1 MPVISNATVATG
13 TGLSTQDNGGRKIV
27 RLANE
32 WLVVGVVANS
42 GGATFYKS
50 SDNGLTWTRL
60 CRIDD
65 TSTKSIAMVSYG
77 NQVHVLTEHSFSST
91 YIYSFDASTITD
103 VDLSSSTYRKI
114 VDSGQNFI
122 GEVALGVNESG
133 TELHAAWS
141 STNNTYSASYNIR
154 YAKITVDGSGNT
166 TVGTKQQLT
175 TENTS
180 QRNYKNPSVIVNASG
195 QPVILTDYNTN
206 TGSCSVLSIWFN
218 GSVWTQSNVY
228 SGIYQVASTSSLF
241 VPQTVNGLTN
251 GRIWA
256 GFQAVTGSSG
266 GKFNIFVTYSDN
278 GGSTWASSYALTS
291 GNTFDRSNVTLSADK
306 VGKVF
311 ALYEDHQWSPD
322 IGIRMKTYNGSWGV
336 ETSVATANTAERYP
350 SSLVDFRLEMT
361 TPPFV
366 YTDTTEGIRFTGNFP
381 LGASVSPTS
390 GSLGSKE
397 TPTITAYTV
406 TPEAGST
413 VTQIVERIN
422 GAVVNTYNNPASLS
436 RTLTV
441 PTGTWDTLAYFAT
454 HTASI
459 TVTDSNGATTV
470 TTYSFDKRLATGA
483 SLLEA
488 TKANTDAKN
497 RISQKRDTLA
507 AQVGLS
513 AGSTFDAIIAQLVGG
528 DVLKKVVSGTA
539 TISPATSLTVRG
551 LAFKPLFVVAD
562 SAQGWRQVIFNN
574 TKSPANNALN
584 NYMFNTD
591 GIYSSPGQFYNDG
604 FQILF
609 NKNGSVSISASWIA
623 FG

>member
-1 MPVISNATVATG
+1 MPNISNATVATG

-32 WLVVGVVANS
+32 WLVAGVVANS

-50 SDNGLTWTRL
+50 SDNGLTWARL

-65 TSTKSIAMVSYG
+65 TLTKSIAMVSFG
-77 NQVHVLTEHSFSST
+77 NRVHVLTEHSYSST
-91 YIYSFDASTITD
+91 YIYSFDASAITD
-103 VDLSSSTYRKI
+103 IDLSSSTYRKV
-114 VDSGQNFI
+114 VDSGQNLI

-141 STNNTYSASYNIR
+141 SSNNTYSSSYNIR
-154 YAKITVDGSGNT
+154 YAKITVDGLGNT
-166 TVGTKQQLT
+166 SVGTKQQLT

-180 QRNYKNPSVIVNASG
+180 QRNYKNPSVVVNSNG

-206 TGSCSVLSIWFN
+206 TGSCSVWSIWFN

-241 VPQTVNGLTN
+241 VPQTINGLTN

-266 GKFNIFVTYSDN
+266 GKFNILVTYSDN
-278 GGSTWASSYALTS
+278 GGSAWSSSYALTS
-291 GNTFDRSNVTLSADK
+291 GNTFDRLNVTLSADK

-311 ALYEDHQWSPD
+311 ALYEDHQWSQD

-381 LGASVSPTS
+381 VGASVSPVS

-406 TPEAGST
+406 TPENGST
-413 VTQIVERIN
+413 VTQIVEKLN
-422 GAVVNTYNNPASLS
+422 GVTLNTYNNPASLS
-436 RTLTV
+436 RTFTV
-441 PTGTWDTLAYFAT
+441 PQVNWDGIMFWYS
-454 HTASI
+454 HTAEI
-459 TVTDSNGATTV
+459 IVTDSNGAV
-470 TTYSFDKRLATGA
+470 TTTTYTFVKALADDAPLPEGVAATEDAYERISDKR
-483 SLLEA
+483 
-488 TKANTDAKN
+488 DA
-497 RISQKRDTLA
+497 LA

-513 AGSTFDAIIAQLVGG
+513 AGSTFDAISAQLASGSVF
-528 DVLKKVVSGTA
+528 KKFQSGVSTVSANKITVNSLSFEPKQIIVFGYASGTTYACMSAFAYDKDNIARYVRSGSNDVITPTANGFTVTA
-539 TISPATSLTVRG
+539 TYVNVGTYG
-551 LAFKPLFVVAD
+551 WLAF
-562 SAQGWRQVIFNN
+562 G
-574 TKSPANNALN
+574 
-584 NYMFNTD
+584 
-591 GIYSSPGQFYNDG
+591 
-604 FQILF
+604 
-609 NKNGSVSISASWIA
+609 
-623 FG
+623 